1 MRSLQYLATS
11 IVLLSSVIAAAKDKK
26 RFLLPSDVLR
36 ARTVL
41 VLIEP
46 MTGIAVD
53 SPNANR
59 AARAAVEREIMNW
72 GRFELVTNVSQADLI
87 ITVRK
92 GNGKL
97 AQPTIG
103 GIPQNQRPVI
113 LQPTDSGG
121 IADASQAGPTAAGD
135 PTVRRQR
142 PDPIPQAEVGPTED
156 MFAVYRGRRDNALDS
171 SPVWRYIAKGSLD
184 SPRVRAVE
192 EFRKLIGEAEKQQAD
207 SN

>member
-1 MRSLQYLATS
+1 MHSLKYLAIS
-11 IVLLSSVIAAAKDKK
+11 MLLLCAVIAGAKDKK
-26 RFLLPSDVLR
+26 KFLLPADVLR

-46 MTGIAVD
+46 MAGVAVD
-53 SPNANR
+53 APNANR
-59 AARAAVEREIMNW
+59 AARAAVERELMNW
-72 GRFELVTNVSQADLI
+72 GRFELVNNVSVADLI

-103 GIPQNQRPVI
+103 GIPQNQRAVI
-113 LQPTDSGG
+113 FQPTDSGG
-121 IADASQAGPTAAGD
+121 IADASQAGPRAAGD
-135 PTVRRQR
+135 PTVRQQR

-171 SPVWRYIAKGSLD
+171 SPVWRYVAKGSLD

-192 EFRKLIGEAEKQQAD
+192 EFRKLIIEAEKQEAD